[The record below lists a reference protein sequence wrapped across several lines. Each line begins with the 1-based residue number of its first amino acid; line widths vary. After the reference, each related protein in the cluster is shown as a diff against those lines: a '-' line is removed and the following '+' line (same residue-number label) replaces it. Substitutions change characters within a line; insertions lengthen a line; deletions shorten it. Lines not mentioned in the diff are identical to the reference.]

1 MIREKVVG
9 SKVYEIVNE
18 AMVKIPFEV
27 VRIIG
32 WGEVDDFCEHYIIK
46 DASGKEKEVREC
58 DVVFIPNDSA
68 EETSK
73 VYQYLIDNDCG
84 YNEVYLTAGGYL
96 AVAIEWGDWKHSHLW
111 CDDLMKYLGYVP
123 VCQAVVTDE
132 NGSDC
137 YSATHFYKKK

>member
-46 DASGKEKEVREC
+46 DASGKEKEVR
-58 DVVFIPNDSA
+58 
-68 EETSK
+68 
-73 VYQYLIDNDCG
+73 LIMI
-84 YNEVYLTAGGYL
+84 
-96 AVAIEWGDWKHSHLW
+96 VAITRFILRQVDILRWRLSGEI
-111 CDDLMKYLGYVP
+111 
-123 VCQAVVTDE
+123 
-132 NGSDC
+132 GSIAIC
-137 YSATHFYKKK
+137 GVMT